1 MRYIVCS
8 SNDIQKLVRIASLPT
23 AQTQSKGRK
32 RERKGEG
39 GGGEKREKKGNKNNQ
54 IIKVRHLLDASQ
66 FACYK
71 PLVP

>member
-39 GGGEKREKKGNKNNQ
+39 GGGGEKREKKGK
-54 IIKVRHLLDASQ
+54 
-66 FACYK
+66 
-71 PLVP
+71 